1 MTINTS
7 PTSQALTVR
16 TVVIVTPVGM
26 MTVKIVSVQTGVRI
40 HWEIQG
46 SKLRWRWF
54 VDVDYFI
61 AINVHTQPLD
71 LRCRWRLVQKHV
83 SQSLMDKR
91 GKAML
96 PA

>member
-1 MTINTS
+1 MT
-7 PTSQALTVR
+7 
-16 TVVIVTPVGM
+16 
-26 MTVKIVSVQTGVRI
+26 TVKIASVQTGVRK

-46 SKLRWRWF
+46 SQSRWRWF

-83 SQSLMDKR
+83 SQSLVDKR